1 MGEERKEG
9 KEGREGRSKPEGV
22 APSRGQS
29 SSLSLSLSVHERERE
44 VRLGPGGDAS
54 VAALTRSAVTSACF
68 SFFLFFVVSL
78 VCYAQFLIF

>member
-29 SSLSLSLSVHERERE
+29 SSLSLSVHERERE